1 MEENTQVEQ
10 LAGEVRANWGWL
22 LFVGIALVVLGTI
35 GLYMVGTLTL
45 VSILYFGVLVIAGGV
60 LTLIDAFKAEGWK
73 AKLWEILIGVLYIV
87 AGLIM
92 ILYPG
97 ASAVWF
103 TAFIAAFLLV
113 SGIFRIIMG
122 FQVRSE
128 VKGWGW
134 IVFGGAAS
142 IVLALVKAAI
152 TASFATMMPVRA
164 PGRPSLDRLSTRM
177 VVSFQCGFTSENRML
192 GNGIP

>member
-142 IVLALVKAAI
+142 IVLALVIYAQWPVSGLWVIGLFIAIEMIMQGISMISIAMAAR
-152 TASFATMMPVRA
+152 ASRDVHAA
-164 PGRPSLDRLSTRM
+164 SGA
-177 VVSFQCGFTSENRML
+177 
-192 GNGIP
+192 